1 MFGTHSALWWSPNG
15 NSVAYARFNDTEV
28 PVIEYS
34 FYSEDTLQYPK
45 TIRIPYP
52 KVCVIYLTQLFNSFI
67 KGVVSFNQFLLMKI
81 LSVSPQQ
88 LAVITLSEVN
98 SIWQY

>member
-15 NSVAYARFNDTEV
+15 NFVAYAAFNDTEV

-52 KVCVIYLTQLFNSFI
+52 KVCVTY
-67 KGVVSFNQFLLMKI
+67 
-81 LSVSPQQ
+81 
-88 LAVITLSEVN
+88 
-98 SIWQY
+98 